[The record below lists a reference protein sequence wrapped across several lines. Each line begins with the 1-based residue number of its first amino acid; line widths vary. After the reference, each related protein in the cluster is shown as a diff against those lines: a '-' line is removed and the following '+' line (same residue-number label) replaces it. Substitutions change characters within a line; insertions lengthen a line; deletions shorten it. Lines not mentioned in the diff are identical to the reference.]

1 MEPQLAF
8 CLAVYTLG
16 ALYLRVFGLTPKGFN
31 RD

>member
-16 ALYLRVFGLTPKGFN
+16 ALYLRIFGLSPKGT
-31 RD
+31 R